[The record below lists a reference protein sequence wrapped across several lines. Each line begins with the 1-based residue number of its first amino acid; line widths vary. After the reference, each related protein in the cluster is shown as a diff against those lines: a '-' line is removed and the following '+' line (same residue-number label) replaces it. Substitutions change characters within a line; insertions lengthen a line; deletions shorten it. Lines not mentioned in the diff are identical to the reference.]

1 MEQKI
6 SHELISILA
15 GMAGMGVYVSEFV
28 RGDPAHGEVDH
39 IKIFFPDDDSLT
51 SPYGSI
57 EPGVEDDL
65 SNLYP
70 LYNYDGRA
78 SASLSDEGLRPFV
91 TELRRY
97 RNELV
102 YLASKRD
109 HG

>member
-1 MEQKI
+1 MDQKI

-28 RGDPAHGEVDH
+28 RGDPDHGEVDH
-39 IKIFFPDDDSLT
+39 IKIFFPDDNSLT

-57 EPGVEDDL
+57 EPGVEQDL
-65 SNLYP
+65 SNLYQEVIP
-70 LYNYDGRA
+70 NPTY
-78 SASLSDEGLRPFV
+78 DEGLRPFV
-91 TELRRY
+91 TELRSHS
-97 RNELV
+97 NELV